1 VCHEQQTSLT
11 ASNVKVIEQNRN
23 YRVGHRQGSRGSNRS
38 KHRAMHDHEEPRPTC
53 LPRWYLPV
61 EQGVIEMAEDYES
74 MTVAQLKELLKE
86 QDLPVSGKKSDL
98 IARLQMLRATPK
110 RSVKKQ
116 RHPKRHAV
124 EDSWD
129 DEDWDDETED
139 VYMVKQKPVLNDE
152 MKAAL
157 ALRSAQKKKTP
168 SFRRTEWF
176 RYKRLSRSGWR
187 APHGMDNKQRRN
199 YKYRGSLVRIGH
211 GKVAAARFLHP
222 SGFREVMVHN
232 VSDLEVIDPE
242 TEAARVGASVGGR
255 KRETIY
261 SRADELGVRVLNRRR
276 DV

>member
-1 VCHEQQTSLT
+1 
-11 ASNVKVIEQNRN
+11 
-23 YRVGHRQGSRGSNRS
+23 
-38 KHRAMHDHEEPRPTC
+38 
-53 LPRWYLPV
+53 
-61 EQGVIEMAEDYES
+61 MAEDYES

-98 IARLQMLRATPK
+98 VARLLEAGGESDEVVDDEAP
-110 RSVKKQ
+110 VEE
-116 RHPKRHAV
+116 AV
-124 EDSWD
+124 DDDSWD
-129 DEDWDDETED
+129 DDDDWDDEGED
-139 VYMVKQKPVLNDE
+139 VYMVKQKPVLDEE

-157 ALRSAQKKKTP
+157 ALRAAQKKKTP

-232 VSDLEVIDPE
+232 LADLEAVDPE
-242 TEAARVGASVGGR
+242 TEAARVGSSVGGR
-255 KRETIY
+255 KREHIY
-261 SRADELGVRVLNRRR
+261 ARADELGIRVLNRRR

>member
-1 VCHEQQTSLT
+1 M
-11 ASNVKVIEQNRN
+11 I
-23 YRVGHRQGSRGSNRS
+23 
-38 KHRAMHDHEEPRPTC
+38 D
-53 LPRWYLPV
+53 
-61 EQGVIEMAEDYES
+61 MAEDYES

-86 QDLPVSGKKSDL
+86 EGLPVSGKKSDL
-98 IARLQMLRATPK
+98 IARLHDAAGEADE
-110 RSVKKQ
+110 V
-116 RHPKRHAV
+116 V
-124 EDSWD
+124 EDEPLVEDAEDDDSWD

-139 VYMVKQKPVLNDE
+139 VYMVKQKPVLNDD

-157 ALRSAQKKKTP
+157 ALRAAQKKKTP

-232 VSDLEVIDPE
+232 LADLESVDPE
-242 TEAARVGASVGGR
+242 TEAARVGATVGGR
-255 KRETIY
+255 KREHIY
-261 SRADELGVRVLNRRR
+261 ARADELGVRVLNRRR

>member
-1 VCHEQQTSLT
+1 V
-11 ASNVKVIEQNRN
+11 
-23 YRVGHRQGSRGSNRS
+23 
-38 KHRAMHDHEEPRPTC
+38 
-53 LPRWYLPV
+53 
-61 EQGVIEMAEDYES
+61 AEDYES

-86 QDLPVSGKKSDL
+86 QGLPVSGKKTDL
-98 IARLQMLRATPK
+98 IARLLEADGQTDD
-110 RSVKKQ
+110 V
-116 RHPKRHAV
+116 V
-124 EDSWD
+124 EEDAPVEEAADDDAWD
-129 DEDWDDETED
+129 DDDWDDEGED
-139 VYMVKQKPVLNDE
+139 VYMVKQKPVLGDE

-157 ALRSAQKKKTP
+157 ALRAAQKKKTP

-232 VSDLEVIDPE
+232 LADLEAVDPE
-242 TEAARVGASVGGR
+242 TEAARVGATVGGR
-255 KRETIY
+255 KREHIY
-261 SRADELGVRVLNRRR
+261 ARADELGVRVLNRRR

>member
-1 VCHEQQTSLT
+1 
-11 ASNVKVIEQNRN
+11 
-23 YRVGHRQGSRGSNRS
+23 
-38 KHRAMHDHEEPRPTC
+38 
-53 LPRWYLPV
+53 
-61 EQGVIEMAEDYES
+61 MAEDYES

-86 QDLPVSGKKSDL
+86 EGLPVSGKKSDL
-98 IARLQMLRATPK
+98 IARLHDA
-110 RSVKKQ
+110 
-116 RHPKRHAV
+116 AGEADEIV
-124 EDSWD
+124 EDEPLVEDVEDDESWE

-139 VYMVKQKPVLNDE
+139 VYMVKQKPVLDDD

-157 ALRSAQKKKTP
+157 ALRAAQKKKTP

-232 VSDLEVIDPE
+232 LADLESVDPE
-242 TEAARVGASVGGR
+242 TEAARVGATVGGR
-255 KRETIY
+255 KREHIY
-261 SRADELGVRVLNRRR
+261 ARADELGVRVLNRRR

>member
-1 VCHEQQTSLT
+1 
-11 ASNVKVIEQNRN
+11 
-23 YRVGHRQGSRGSNRS
+23 
-38 KHRAMHDHEEPRPTC
+38 
-53 LPRWYLPV
+53 
-61 EQGVIEMAEDYES
+61 MAEDYES

-86 QDLPVSGKKSDL
+86 QGLPVSGKKSDL
-98 IARLQMLRATPK
+98 ISRLQET
-110 RSVKKQ
+110 VEQ
-116 RHPKRHAV
+116 TEEVVV
-124 EDSWD
+124 EDEVADEAESDDDTWD
-129 DEDWDDETED
+129 DEDWDDEADD
-139 VYMVKQKPVLNDE
+139 VYMVKQKPVLDDD

-157 ALRSAQKKKTP
+157 ALRAAQKKKTP

-232 VSDLEVIDPE
+232 TADLESIDPE
-242 TEAARVGASVGGR
+242 TEAARVGSSVGGR
-255 KRETIY
+255 KREHIY
-261 SRADELGVRVLNRRR
+261 ARADELGVRVLNRRR